1 MVGSVGRVF
10 AAVPLPAEVRLALD
24 DKLRFHALPGKVAP
38 PENWHLTLRFLGS
51 VDEVTYERFI
61 SQLDPAE
68 MGSRFRMA
76 LGPMGAF
83 PNSKRATVLWIGV
96 SQGEGEL
103 GGLASVCE
111 EAAQAAGLPAE
122 ERPFRPHLT
131 LSRIRPQADVGSLIE
146 SFGDAGIGWRCETM
160 IVYRSLLG
168 SGGASYEPLEIF
180 ELKR

>member
-1 MVGSVGRVF
+1 MVGSLGRVF

-24 DKLRFHALPGKVAP
+24 DKLRPLSLPGKVVPAG
-38 PENWHLTLRFLGS
+38 NWHLTLRFLGS

-61 SQLDPAE
+61 SQLDPAGL
-68 MGSRFRMA
+68 GSTFRMA
-76 LGPMGAF
+76 LGSMGAF
-83 PNSKRATVLWIGV
+83 PNPKRATVLWLGV
-96 SQGEGEL
+96 SQGVGEL
-103 GGLASVCE
+103 DRLASVCD
-111 EAAQAAGLPAE
+111 EAAQAAGLAAE

-131 LSRIRPQADVGSLIE
+131 LSRIRPQADVASLIE

-168 SGGASYEPLEIF
+168 SGAASYEPLEIF